1 MHHSLMTLILYK
13 IQMMELNYRKDF
25 IFYLWSY
32 LIKYLLG
39 ERFREIHLCIQND
52 QRTYMKI
59 RIKLTDND
67 LGSSSANQAM
77 DTLSY

>member
-1 MHHSLMTLILYK
+1 MILSNK
-13 IQMMELNYRKDF
+13 
-25 IFYLWSY
+25 Y
-32 LIKYLLG
+32 LIG

-59 RIKLTDND
+59 RIKLTDKD

>member
-1 MHHSLMTLILYK
+1 MTLILYK

-39 ERFREIHLCIQND
+39 ERFREIHLRIQND

-67 LGSSSANQAM
+67 SGSSNANQAT